1 MNGHRKTVIG
11 FFFVVASL
19 PLAVYSAPFSPAL
32 PRLLSTCQRQAEP
45 TQLAPTDLLDE
56 ARTKVGEGDYESA
69 AKLLQQY
76 LILEPGDR
84 TARVELAR
92 VYSWDARYPESLA
105 VYDKLLLDSAF
116 DSDLGVER
124 AQVMGW
130 MGQYPDA
137 EAAIRG
143 ILALEPEHL
152 EANLLLASLLEWQG
166 KTEESQQVYQW
177 VIKLDPSRQQEGSE
191 TPEPTAPSQGRE
203 WMLRFHNEYSGD
215 INGFTRFSSRL
226 GLRIPVFPVI
236 SLTPFAHATVM
247 DEKDQA
253 ALWGAGGG
261 LAIDWQVVE
270 RLSMGVEGSGLF
282 YPDLPEQVDW
292 RGAFAVTAAPAEWL
306 YLSLRLHT
314 ELYGELG
321 QSMAALTGG
330 VRSWGGD
337 LSAYTALGRF
347 EAFALLTL
355 QSVDRPGYASS
366 LVTTGLFSPKVR
378 LFGEKHRFYL
388 GYKLWFTG
396 HSEAAPLIYNYWS
409 PARYFTHHLMVH
421 LAGPVGAGSYF
432 VEAGGG
438 LGHEYEPASG
448 VGSATPQ
455 DARWAFF
462 PVAVGGAGLRL
473 PLAPRVELETGGWT
487 TFSRRID
494 GPTDSQYV
502 LWFVEA
508 NLNFRW

>member
-1 MNGHRKTVIG
+1 MSRQRKTAIG

-19 PLAVYSAPFSPAL
+19 PLSVLSAPFSPTFSQ
-32 PRLLSTCQRQAEP
+32 LLSFVQRQAEP
-45 TQLAPTDLLDE
+45 PQMAPGDFLDE

-69 AKLLQQY
+69 TTLLRQY
-76 LILEPGDR
+76 LALEPDDR
-84 TARVELAR
+84 TASIELAR
-92 VYSWDARYPESLA
+92 VLSWDARYPESLA
-105 VYDKLLLDSAF
+105 VYDGLVADSAF

-130 MGQYPDA
+130 MGKYPEA
-137 EAAIRG
+137 EAAVRG
-143 ILALEPEHL
+143 VLALEPEHL

-177 VIKLDPSRQQEGSE
+177 ILKLDPSQQKEGVTQDP
-191 TPEPTAPSQGRE
+191 TPPTQTRE
-203 WMLRFHNEYSGD
+203 WLLRFHNEYSGD
-215 INGFTRFSSRL
+215 INGFMRFSSRL
-226 GLRIPVFPVI
+226 GLRIPVFPVV

-247 DEKDQA
+247 DEKARA

-270 RLSMGVEGSGLF
+270 RLSMGVEGSGLY

-292 RGAFAVTAAPAEWL
+292 RGAFAITAAPAEWL

-337 LSAYTALGRF
+337 LSAYTVLGRF

-355 QSVDRPGYASS
+355 QSLDRPGYANS

-378 LFGEKHRFYL
+378 LFGETHRLYL

-396 HSEAAPLIYNYWS
+396 HSEAAPLIFNYWS
-409 PARYFTHHLMVH
+409 PARYFTHHLMIH

-448 VGSATPQ
+448 VGSPTPRSAQ
-455 DARWAFF
+455 WALF

-494 GPTDSQYV
+494 GATDSQYV